1 LTIKSQDLREKVR
14 EKKTGNTIVFVV
26 DSSGSM
32 GANQSM
38 DAAKGAILSLLLD
51 AYQKRDRV
59 GENA

>member
-1 LTIKSQDLREKVR
+1 
-14 EKKTGNTIVFVV
+14 
-26 DSSGSM
+26 M